1 MKFANI
7 KFTKFLSKI
16 STIHGLSYI
25 GDGKASKFSKIF
37 WISALICSFLGCF
50 FFFLQVYEKVFVV
63 PDISITIGY
72 RQLNEFPFPA
82 ITICPHNK
90 VSIVFDDNSIFVD
103 KFSLESF
110 QFKRIS
116 SVYQDKFSFPEGT
129 LRMRTIF
136 EDKFSSQN
144 KFSL

>member
-1 MKFANI
+1 MKLKNI
-7 KFTKFLSKI
+7 KFSKFLSKI

-90 VSIVFDDNSIFVD
+90 V
-103 KFSLESF
+103 
-110 QFKRIS
+110 R
-116 SVYQDKFSFPEGT
+116 Y
-129 LRMRTIF
+129 
-136 EDKFSSQN
+136 
-144 KFSL
+144 